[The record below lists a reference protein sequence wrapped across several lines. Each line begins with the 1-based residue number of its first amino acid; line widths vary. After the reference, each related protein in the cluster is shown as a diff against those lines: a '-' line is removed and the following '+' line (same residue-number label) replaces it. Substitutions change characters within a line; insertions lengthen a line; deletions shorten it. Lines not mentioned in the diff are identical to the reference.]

1 MRLRMSSWD
10 VQVSFCGFVVCS
22 KQILGGRTTSI
33 TWKNPFPVCWPVE
46 VTWFPV
52 GVSGAVTSVYQQ
64 GAEQGLHDLRR
75 LGLLQTCQ
83 TSPGWHPV
91 PVSDCLVCW
100 SHSIIILN
108 FNVIKRRKTSDLL
121 SSLHWPAA
129 LMSSGSLPTLRYIFL
144 WDEFDRK

>member
-1 MRLRMSSWD
+1 MNQVRRLKQSTWWLHETPDEQLRRPGEFLW
-10 VQVSFCGFVVCS
+10 FVVCS

-83 TSPGWHPV
+83 TSPG
-91 PVSDCLVCW
+91 
-100 SHSIIILN
+100 
-108 FNVIKRRKTSDLL
+108 
-121 SSLHWPAA
+121 
-129 LMSSGSLPTLRYIFL
+129 
-144 WDEFDRK
+144 